1 MVGNGIKA
9 PACLDLYSCRRLPGR
24 IVEDQAGALLG
35 FNDYEMKLVARHD
48 LVIPLGRP
56 APNARKYYCTAEI
69 LALAADRAWLDKA
82 TRVISKAVREKN
94 SRSQG
99 RTPAPRRFSSSA
111 KTVAVMAAAS
121 EEGGRHE

>member
-1 MVGNGIKA
+1 MIKA
-9 PACLDLYSCRRLPGR
+9 PACLDIFSCRRLPGR

-99 RTPAPRRFSSSA
+99 RAPAPRRFSGST
-111 KTVAVMAAAS
+111 KTVATMGQTG
-121 EEGGRHE
+121 EEGGCHE

>member
-1 MVGNGIKA
+1 M
-9 PACLDLYSCRRLPGR
+9 
-24 IVEDQAGALLG
+24 LG
-35 FNDYEMKLVARHD
+35 FNDYEMKLLARHD

-111 KTVAVMAAAS
+111 KTVAAMGQTG
-121 EEGGRHE
+121 EGGGRHE